1 MENLQKILLILT
13 IVGAINW
20 GLVGLFDMNL
30 VSSLFGSATF
40 ITRIIYTLI
49 AIAGVIN
56 IGILF
61 FELAFFIL
69 FTSSIISS

>member
-20 GLVGLFDMNL
+20 GLVGLFDINL
-30 VSSLFGSATF
+30 VTSLFGSTTF
-40 ITRIIYTLI
+40 LTRMIYTLI
-49 AIAGVIN
+49 AIAGIVN

-61 FELAFFIL
+61 NHLEE
-69 FTSSIISS
+69 TE

>member
-1 MENLQKILLILT
+1 MQKLSWNLEELFLLVLT

-61 FELAFFIL
+61 NHLEE
-69 FTSSIISS
+69 TE

>member
-1 MENLQKILLILT
+1 MENFQKILLILT

-30 VSSLFGSATF
+30 VTSLFGSTTL

-49 AIAGVIN
+49 AIAGIVN

-61 FELAFFIL
+61 NHLEE
-69 FTSSIISS
+69 TN

>member
-20 GLVGLFDMNL
+20 GLVGLFDINL
-30 VSSLFGSATF
+30 VTSIFGSTTF
-40 ITRIIYTLI
+40 LTRMIYTLI
-49 AIAGVIN
+49 AIAGIVN

-61 FELAFFIL
+61 NHLEE
-69 FTSSIISS
+69 TE

>member
-1 MENLQKILLILT
+1 MESLQKILLVLT

-61 FELAFFIL
+61 NHLEE
-69 FTSSIISS
+69 TE

>member
-1 MENLQKILLILT
+1 MENLQKMLLVLT

-30 VSSLFGSATF
+30 VTSLFGSATF
-40 ITRIIYTLI
+40 ITRIIYTVI
-49 AIAGVIN
+49 AVAGIVN

-61 FELAFFIL
+61 NHLEE
-69 FTSSIISS
+69 TN

>member
-1 MENLQKILLILT
+1 MESLQKVLLVLT

-61 FELAFFIL
+61 NHLEE
-69 FTSSIISS
+69 TE